1 MKKLIAL
8 SLSTALLAVA
18 LVGCGGNNNT
28 TSTSSAASSVASSTA
43 SSSVETSDAYNMSDI
58 IAAVEAVN
66 PIETSR
72 AVDDNFISLDMLLT
86 TDNIEKYEGKVSNDQ
101 ADSALIVVVKA
112 VPGKADAVKSEMEAY
127 KTSISTG
134 GLYAEFADKE
144 AAAKDA
150 RIVAKSDYVVMV
162 IANTKGADYTDIDK
176 ALDEALK

>member
-18 LVGCGGNNNT
+18 LVGCGGNNKT
-28 TSTSSAASSVASSTA
+28 TSTSSAASGVSSSTA
-43 SSSVETSDAYNMSDI
+43 SSVETSDAYNMSDI

-86 TDNIEKYEGKVSNDQ
+86 TDNIEKYEGKISNDQ
-101 ADSALIVVVKA
+101 ADSALILVVKA
-112 VPGKADAVKSEMEAY
+112 VPGKADTVKSEMETY

-134 GLYAEFADKE
+134 GLYTEFAAKE
-144 AAAKDA
+144 AAAKEA
-150 RIVAKSDYVVMV
+150 RIVAKGDYVVMV
-162 IANTKGADYTDIDK
+162 IANTKGADYTEIDK